1 MADTSQPDRVVLH
14 IDADTTGAEQKITRI
29 EQILNRAEASEKSK
43 VMSIAAIYRRQG
55 MEASEAMQKAWQQV
69 RGSAQGAI
77 APVQQQVTLFDR
89 LRAKATDISPLAR
102 RTSAAVTGGIGGI
115 QTALS
120 ALLRTVGAVFS
131 ISVIRNFIRESQA
144 AWNVQLEAETK
155 LETVLRRNL
164 GATREQVDAAK
175 EWASELQRV
184 GVIGDEVQLSGLQ
197 ELSTYIENADSLRT
211 MNVVLN
217 DMLAQQYGLNAT
229 AENAVVISTMLGKVL
244 EGQTTAL
251 RRYGYSFTDAQEQLL
266 KYGTEEQ
273 RVATLAAVVES
284 AVGGMNEALASTP
297 AGQIQQ
303 LKNDMGDIR
312 EEFGKAA
319 TNLHV
324 LLLPA
329 LRNSANLLDSIAKK
343 AIEITEV
350 LAGLAGVD
358 LTTDFTGGVAAAV
371 TETDA
376 LTESIEAAQE
386 AQEKLKAASFDEFNI
401 IGGDETEAAAAG
413 DSVEPDAS
421 GFTESLRGAAD
432 DAEAAFSRFS
442 EIFTP
447 IQSAWDKFS
456 PDLLASAQKTADSIK
471 GMFSAIGDSIYNVW
485 TNGTGEEISGEILR
499 IFTNVSDTIGSL
511 NTRFTVAWEDDGMGD
526 KIIQNATDH
535 LGILLG
541 AVEDVSKST
550 SDWASTLDFS
560 PLLGS
565 FAGLQKSLTPL
576 LDDIGGAVSWVWE
589 NIFLPFG
596 KWVIEDALP
605 ASLDVLSGA
614 LDVLTA
620 AIEPLKEPGQWLW
633 DNFIQP
639 LANWTGEIIVTGLEK
654 LADVLHNI
662 GDWIREHPDA
672 ALTIGGLTGAFL
684 GLYTVLSGTM
694 IATAITRLGSFIT
707 TLGALD
713 VTIGVIVAGIVSWG
727 YVITELHENW
737 DDITSAFEES
747 GGVFEFLTGW
757 FEYMG
762 EEGTGVFEKLIAGSY
777 QFGQEIYTTI
787 HERIPDFFRRCWQKI
802 KEILSP
808 VGDWFKRIFTGAY
821 ENTLGAFRNVGTW
834 FGETFDTARTK
845 VTDAFHSIGNW
856 FGDRWTEVQNAFQN
870 AGTWFGE
877 TFGSAWTK
885 VTDAFGSVGN
895 WFGDRWTE
903 VQNAFQNAG
912 TWFGETFGSA
922 WTNIS
927 DAFSDVSAFF
937 EDLWG
942 KIKSPFENVAGWFHD
957 IFSDAW
963 QNVLNVFS
971 SGGTVFEG
979 IQAGISSV
987 FTNVVN
993 GLIDGIN
1000 NALSVPFWNLS
1011 EALRVIR
1018 EWEFAGYYPFEWLPT
1033 VDIPQIPRL
1042 AKGGIVSQPTLAMV
1056 GDNPNAQ
1063 TDPEVVA
1070 PLSGLRGMLSEQ
1082 NEESPMVLEKLD
1094 SLIILLEMLLSS
1106 VQDIELPQLHLND
1119 KAVYT
1124 AAQRGER
1131 RVRRM
1136 KGVV

>member
-43 VMSIAAIYRRQG
+43 VMSIASIYRRQG

-89 LRAKATDISPLAR
+89 LRAKATDIGPLAR

-175 EWASELQRV
+175 EWASALQRV

-273 RVATLAAVVES
+273 RVATLAEVVES

-329 LRNSANLLDSIAKK
+329 LRNAANLLDGIAKK

-386 AQEKLKAASFDEFNI
+386 AQEKLKAASFDEFNV
-401 IGGDETEAAAAG
+401 IGGEDTEAAAAE
-413 DSVEPDAS
+413 EPDDA
-421 GFTESLRGAAD
+421 GFTKSLRGTANE
-432 DAEAAFSRFS
+432 AEAVFSRLS

-447 IQSAWDKFS
+447 LRSAWDKYS

-471 GMFSAIGDSIYNVW
+471 GMFSAIGDSLYTVW
-485 TNGTGEEISGEILR
+485 TNGTGEELAGTILR
-499 IFTNVSDTIGSL
+499 TFTNVSDTITNL
-511 NTRFTVAWEDDGMGD
+511 NTRFTVAWEDDGTGD
-526 KIIQNATDH
+526 KIIQNAADH

-541 AVEDVSKST
+541 AVEGVSKST

-565 FAGLQKSLTPL
+565 FEGLQESLTPL

-589 NIFLPFG
+589 NVFLPLG
-596 KWVIEDALP
+596 TWVIEDALP

-639 LANWTGEIIVTGLEK
+639 IANWTGEIIVTGLEK

-662 GDWIREHPDA
+662 GDWIREHPNA

-694 IATAITRLGSFIT
+694 ISTAIMKIGGFITKLGS
-707 TLGALD
+707 LD
-713 VTIGVIVAGIVSWG
+713 VTIGVIVAGIVSWV

-762 EEGTGVFEKLIAGSY
+762 EEGTGVFDKLISGSY

-787 HERIPDFFRRCWQKI
+787 HERIPGFFQDCWNKI
-802 KEILSP
+802 TEIMQP
-808 VGDWFKRIFTGAY
+808 IGDWFADRWNDIQNVF
-821 ENTLGAFRNVGTW
+821 NSVGTW
-834 FGETFDTARTK
+834 FGEQFT
-845 VTDAFHSIGNW
+845 
-856 FGDRWTEVQNAFQN
+856 
-870 AGTWFGE
+870 
-877 TFGSAWTK
+877 SAWNGITA
-885 VTDAFGSVGN
+885 AFDGVSGFFEN
-895 WFGDRWTE
+895 L
-903 VQNAFQNAG
+903 
-912 TWFGETFGSA
+912 
-922 WTNIS
+922 WTNIK
-927 DAFSDVSAFF
+927 A
-937 EDLWG
+937 
-942 KIKSPFENVAGWFHD
+942 PFESVATWFHD
-957 IFSDAW
+957 TFSNAW
-963 QNVLNVFS
+963 QRVLDVFS
-971 SGGTVFEG
+971 SGGSVFQG
-979 IQAGISSV
+979 IQEGISSI
-987 FTNVVN
+987 FKDVVN

-1000 NALSVPFWNLS
+1000 SVLRIPFWNLS

-1018 EWEFAGYYPFEWLPT
+1018 EWEFAGYYPFEWLPS
-1033 VDIPQIPRL
+1033 VEIPELPHL

-1056 GDNPNAQ
+1056 GDNPNAKS
-1063 TDPEVVA
+1063 DPEIVS
-1070 PLSGLRGMLSEQ
+1070 PLSKLRAMLPAQ
-1082 NEESPMVLEKLD
+1082 GADDAQTLAKLD
-1094 SLIILLEMLLSS
+1094 QLIILLEMLLAAVRDMDANGQTMS
-1106 VQDIELPQLHLND
+1106 D
-1119 KAVYT
+1119 KDVYA
-1124 AAQRGER
+1124 AAQRGKR
-1131 RVRRM
+1131 RVQRM
-1136 KGVV
+1136 KGMT